1 MTNGKKRKDL
11 HPLLERMGVEE
22 IPPALRRM
30 GVTAEVL
37 DRMEPDDLR
46 GIVQRVKILSRRL
59 RYEGPQS
66 DDELHAWVKTNIG
79 VDIPREAVCEDHV
92 PPFKFLADLYF
103 ERTSAALALANRG
116 GAKTFIV
123 AILHFLNS
131 TYKSGCESLSFGATE
146 AQGNRCYG
154 NIEDWCYERDPETGR
169 RLDIVLPFIR
179 ERPKKSQT
187 IWKTGSVVEV
197 VAGSENAVSGPHPAK
212 AHADEID
219 MMEEAVWNQSR
230 GMAVTNRAK
239 GPLPGWMSRFN
250 GMIPPQD
257 IATST
262 RNSTKGRMQELLEE
276 IAEDLKAGNIPQFD
290 LYPWCIWE
298 TAQEVPNCRCIDK
311 RTRRQRLKELG
322 EDPTSL
328 CECHRVVKGRL
339 PGGQPRTL
347 EKVCQGKA
355 FRSRGW
361 KPYIDIV
368 RTFKRNTPGTWTLQH
383 ECRHGQDEN
392 NYIQDWSLSA
402 YGVRHYEPHP
412 LYGPIYMGIDWGT
425 TNPAAV
431 LWFQYLTAEVP
442 GLGFEFEAIWLSPG
456 IYVLFKEIY
465 VSGIGTDALAKRVV
479 GIENGY
485 RNEFGQAWRVKGRF
499 ADPQG
504 AGDRIIF
511 KNHGLPST
519 WPIKTRQKIRFIDTV
534 QNLVVDDRFAVDVDQ
549 CPMFCEEVEGWQKD
563 PRTGKEL
570 DKYNHAMSAWRY
582 GISNAE
588 VIEGRRR
595 AIMDKARK
603 RQEENSNGGRALRT
617 VTPRKRSLMSTDV
630 NEVVYGNVAARGG
643 TELSL
648 DPRFALNV
656 GKE

>member
-1 MTNGKKRKDL
+1 
-11 HPLLERMGVEE
+11 MGIEE
-22 IPPALRRM
+22 IPPALRRL
-30 GVTAEVL
+30 GVTAETL
-37 DRMEPDDLR
+37 DTMNEDDLR
-46 GIVQRVKILSRRL
+46 GIVQRVQTLSRRL
-59 RYEGPQS
+59 RYEGPQN

-79 VDIPREAVCEDHV
+79 VDIPRTAVCEDHV
-92 PPFKFLADLYF
+92 APFTFLADLYF

-116 GAKTFIV
+116 GSKTFIV
-123 AILHFLNS
+123 AILHFVNS
-131 TYKSGCESLSFGATE
+131 TYKPGCESLSFGATE

-154 NIEDWCYERDPETGR
+154 NIEEWCYERDPETGR
-169 RLDIVLPFIR
+169 RTDIVLPFIR

-187 IWKTGSVVEV
+187 VWRTGSAVEV

-219 MMEEAVWNQSR
+219 MMEEPVWNQSR

-239 GPLPGWMSRFN
+239 GPLPGWMGRFN

-262 RNSTKGRMQELLEE
+262 RNSTKGRMQDLLDE

-311 RTRRQRLKELG
+311 KTRRKRLKELG
-322 EDPTSL
+322 HDPASL
-328 CECHRVVKGRL
+328 CECNRVVKGRM
-339 PGGQPRTL
+339 PGGKPRTL
-347 EKVCQGKA
+347 ETACGGKA
-355 FRSRGW
+355 FRGRGW

-368 RTFKRNTPGTWTLQH
+368 RTFKRNTPGTWLLQH
-383 ECRHGQDEN
+383 ECRHGLDEN
-392 NYIQDWSLSA
+392 NYIQDWSLGA

-412 LYGPIYMGIDWGT
+412 LYGPIYMGVDWGT

-442 GLGFEFEAIWLSPG
+442 GLGFEYESIWLSPG
-456 IYVLFKEIY
+456 IYVLFKELY
-465 VSGIGTDALAKRVV
+465 VSGIGTDALAKRVAGV
-479 GIENGY
+479 ENLY
-485 RNEFGQAWRVKGRF
+485 RNEYGQAWKVKGRF
-499 ADPQG
+499 CDPQG

-511 KNHGLPST
+511 KNHGFPSS
-519 WPIKTRQKIRFIDTV
+519 WPIKTRQKARFIDTV
-534 QNLVVDDRFAVDVDQ
+534 QNLVVDDRFAVDVEA
-549 CPMFCEEVEGWQKD
+549 CPMFCEEVEGWRKD
-563 PRTGKEL
+563 PRTGKEY

-582 GISNAE
+582 GIANAE
-588 VIEGRRR
+588 VIEGKRRVIVEN
-595 AIMDKARK
+595 AK
-603 RQEENSNGGRALRT
+603 RQQKRT
-617 VTPRKRSLMSTDV
+617 ANDVRIVTPRRRTLMSVDT
-630 NEVVYGNVAARGG
+630 NEVVYGNMASRGG
-643 TELSL
+643 TELTL